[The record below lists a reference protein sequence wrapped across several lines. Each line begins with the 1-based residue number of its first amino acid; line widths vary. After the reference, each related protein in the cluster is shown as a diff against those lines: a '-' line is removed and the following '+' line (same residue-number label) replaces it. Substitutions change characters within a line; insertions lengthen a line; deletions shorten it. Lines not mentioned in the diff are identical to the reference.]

1 MMLIF
6 KDTKAKKARTGTK
19 NARVQ
24 DHISQKAKDKRQ
36 KAQGMYMYLRAYLQ
50 ILEIYSSWYYYF
62 VAETVQ
68 LCLNLYI

>member
-1 MMLIF
+1 LIF

-36 KAQGMYMYLRAYLQ
+36 KAQGMYLHAYLSS
-50 ILEIYSSWYYYF
+50 LEIYSSWYYYF
-62 VAETVQ
+62 VVETVQ
-68 LCLNLYI
+68 LCLNHIIV

>member
-19 NARVQ
+19 NAGVQ

-36 KAQGMYMYLRAYLQ
+36 KAQGMYYLHAYLSS
-50 ILEIYSSWYYYF
+50 LEIYSSWYFYF
-62 VAETVQ
+62 VVETVQ
-68 LCLNLYI
+68 LCFNHIVV